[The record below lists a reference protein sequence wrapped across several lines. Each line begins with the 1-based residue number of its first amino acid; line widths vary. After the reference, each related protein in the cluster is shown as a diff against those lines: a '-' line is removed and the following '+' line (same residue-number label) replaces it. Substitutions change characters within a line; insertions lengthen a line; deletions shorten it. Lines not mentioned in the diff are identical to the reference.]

1 VGDADGFDDAD
12 PVGEPDEGTSRR
24 GADRDDGGDGAD
36 GDVGTDS
43 RSRARRND
51 TDADASADAETDA
64 ETDAD
69 AGTGDDPDEG
79 ARAAGADAGDD
90 PAAQDAGNDEF
101 RDRLRELPYATLKS
115 AANRLEYP
123 DDLNRAT
130 KADLVAFIG
139 GKDPA
144 ELEAALNEED

>member
-1 VGDADGFDDAD
+1 
-12 PVGEPDEGTSRR
+12 
-24 GADRDDGGDGAD
+24 
-36 GDVGTDS
+36 
-43 RSRARRND
+43 
-51 TDADASADAETDA
+51 
-64 ETDAD
+64 
-69 AGTGDDPDEG
+69 
-79 ARAAGADAGDD
+79 
-90 PAAQDAGNDEF
+90 
-101 RDRLRELPYATLKS
+101 LPYATLKS